1 MSAPAAVAQI
11 PSARPSRANLAERVA
26 RQGELMSALRAEIR
40 AGRREGLAF
49 AEGVRAHAMRVHL
62 AAVADR
68 PDLALHEGAAIV
80 ALADRHIRQR
90 GGAA

>member
-1 MSAPAAVAQI
+1 MTAGAALAQV
-11 PSARPSRANLAERVA
+11 PSARPSRAALAERVA

-40 AGRREGLAF
+40 AIRREGVTF
-49 AEGVRAHAMRVHL
+49 AEDVRAHAMRVYL

-68 PDLALHEGAAIV
+68 PDLTMHEGAAIV
-80 ALADRHIRQR
+80 ALADRHLRQR